1 MKLITPPLSGLG
13 DTWLIGGR
21 TDTRDINDDL
31 SSEPSRRVSR
41 LSFKQIFHLK
51 FSIVAPRSWGSE
63 TRGLLGLGA
72 LWQPGIF
79 KVLSP
84 LPLQA
89 QCDSRATGRLG
100 SQDRWHW
107 WSLRAQPSEAA
118 MIRGL
123 VLAEAN
129 RDRVRDGGE
138 WGKLFMTGALRHGT
152 GFMLS
157 IVHSSV
163 ATWGSWCSQHSLL
176 A

>member
-1 MKLITPPLSGLG
+1 MTAGPQAGWG
-13 DTWLIGGR
+13 HR
-21 TDTRDINDDL
+21 TDGTGGA
-31 SSEPSRRVSR
+31 SE
-41 LSFKQIFHLK
+41 L
-51 FSIVAPRSWGSE
+51 
-63 TRGLLGLGA
+63 
-72 LWQPGIF
+72 
-79 KVLSP
+79 
-84 LPLQA
+84 
-89 QCDSRATGRLG
+89 
-100 SQDRWHW
+100 
-107 WSLRAQPSEAA
+107 SEAA

>member
-1 MKLITPPLSGLG
+1 MESTDTGAAPSDYYFGSDGQSDQMDCEDIVETNHSAPVRLG
-13 DTWLIGGR
+13 DTWLIGAR
-21 TDTRDINDDL
+21 TDTGDINDDL

-107 WSLRAQPSEAA
+107 WSLRAQWSCYDQRAGAA
-118 MIRGL
+118 G
-123 VLAEAN
+123 
-129 RDRVRDGGE
+129 
-138 WGKLFMTGALRHGT
+138 WG
-152 GFMLS
+152 
-157 IVHSSV
+157 
-163 ATWGSWCSQHSLL
+163 
-176 A
+176 